1 MAVEAQPVG
10 RPAPLGLRAR
20 RRPGLSTAG
29 LLGAPLFWLLF
40 FFIVPVVISVLYS
53 LGVLSFFPGE
63 EAFSFSAWKDFIDGS
78 PYLDLF
84 WKSAKVSAIVSVIA
98 VLLAY
103 PVAYYLALCS
113 GNRKYVLLFILIAP
127 YLVSYFL
134 RLFSMKVILGDD
146 GVINSIFFS
155 TGLRNEDNP
164 IPGLIYSQTAV
175 IVTLVVIYIPFV
187 AIPIFV
193 ALENLDRRL
202 LEAASDLGASRLQT
216 FVRVTL
222 PLSLPGVIAGFI
234 FVFIP
239 TLGEYFTP
247 LIVGG
252 VTGHLFGNSISDLF
266 GPSLDWQTGSVLSV
280 FLIAVVLILMAAF
293 SRFLSTRT
301 LTTG

>member
-10 RPAPLGLRAR
+10 TPLGLRAR
-20 RRPGLSTAG
+20 RRPGLTTAG
-29 LLGAPLFWLLF
+29 LLGAPVFWLLF
-40 FFIVPVVISVLYS
+40 FFVVPVGIAVVYS
-53 LGVLSFFPGE
+53 LGLLSFFPGE
-63 EAFSFSAWKDFIDGS
+63 EDFTFAFWKDFIDGS
-78 PYLDLF
+78 AYLDLF

-98 VLLAY
+98 VALAY

-113 GNRKYVLLFILIAP
+113 GTRKYVLLFVIIAP

-134 RLFSMKVILGDD
+134 RLFSMKVVLGDD
-146 GVINSIFFS
+146 GVINSIFYA

-175 IVTLVVIYIPFV
+175 IITLVVIYIPFV

-202 LEAASDLGASRLQT
+202 LEASSDLGASRLQT
-216 FVRVTL
+216 FLRITV

-252 VTGHLFGNSISDLF
+252 TTGYLFGNSISDLF
-266 GPSLDWQTGSVLSV
+266 GPSLDWQTGSVLSI
-280 FLIAVVLILMAAF
+280 FLIAVVVVLIATF
-293 SRFLSTRT
+293 SRFLSTKT
-301 LTTG
+301 LTTP

>member
-1 MAVEAQPVG
+1 MAAEAPPVV

-29 LLGAPLFWLLF
+29 LLSAPLFWLVF
-40 FFIVPVVISVLYS
+40 FFVVPVCIAIVYS
-53 LGVLSFFPGE
+53 LGLLSFFPGE
-63 EAFSFSAWKDFIDGS
+63 EDFSLEFWKDFIDGS
-78 PYLDLF
+78 AYLDLF
-84 WKSAKVSAIVSVIA
+84 WKSAKVSAIVA
-98 VLLAY
+98 VFTVVLAY
-103 PVAYYLALCS
+103 PIAYYLALCS
-113 GNRKYVLLFILIAP
+113 GTRKYVLLFVIIAP

-134 RLFSMKVILGDD
+134 RLFSMKVVLGDD
-146 GVINSIFFS
+146 GVINSIFYA
-155 TGLRNEDNP
+155 TGLRDEDNP

-175 IVTLVVIYIPFV
+175 IITLVVIYIPFV

-202 LEAASDLGASRLQT
+202 LEAASDLGASRVQT
-216 FVRVTL
+216 FLRVTL

-252 VTGHLFGNSISDLF
+252 TTGYLFGNSISDLF
-266 GPSLDWQTGSVLSV
+266 GPSLDWQTGSVLSI
-280 FLIAVVLILMAAF
+280 FLIGIVVILMATF
-293 SRFLSTRT
+293 SRFLSTKT
-301 LTTG
+301 LSTR